1 MPPEFHHRLLA
12 LLVTIAMLAAAA
24 GARAQRLTTDEQ
36 QTLRARIEQR
46 FDIVLLTG
54 GVGLRPKSRTA
65 DVRLIEISDTI
76 AINGVPV
83 SGRELRDRV
92 GADADAI
99 LRLSYLDAEERRAL
113 FTAGPAAERPAETE
127 PAAEPERPAAPGTDV
142 PRSRRSTGDRVR
154 VLGDVSVSE
163 GEEVSGQVVAV
174 MGNVRI
180 DGRVNE
186 QVVAVLGSVDLGPH
200 ADVRGDVVTVGG
212 QLRRAPGAQVR
223 GAVTE
228 VSPGVGGVRLNAGP
242 WLGGWGGRR
251 VRGLSSSPVAAL
263 FGSTFR
269 LVLLTLLACAALVVA
284 RRPVENSAQRV
295 AGDPLKTTLV
305 GVAAWILFAPVF
317 VLVAIVLAMSLIGI
331 PLLLLLPFAVVVLLL
346 MALVGFSGT
355 ASTVGQWVRGRF
367 GLGAAPAAV
376 DVCLGVVVILLPL
389 MLGRTLALAG
399 SPFQP
404 FVFLLLA
411 AGLAVEF
418 LAWSSGFGAVLT
430 NAFARWGARRAMRRT
445 TVQPP
450 PVSP

>member
-1 MPPEFHHRLLA
+1 MKPRIA

-24 GARAQRLTTDEQ
+24 GARAQGLTDDEQ
-36 QTLRARIEQR
+36 QALRTRIEQR
-46 FDIVLLTG
+46 YDVVPLTG
-54 GVGLRPKSRTA
+54 GIGLRPKSGTA

-99 LRLSYLDAEERRAL
+99 LRLSYLDAKDRRAI
-113 FTAGPAAERPAETE
+113 FTAAPAADRPAEAE
-127 PAAEPERPAAPGTDV
+127 PRAEAEAPAAATTDRPRA
-142 PRSRRSTGDRVR
+142 RRSSGDRVR
-154 VLGDVSVSE
+154 VLGDVSVAE
-163 GEEVSGQVVAV
+163 GEEIAGQVGAV

-212 QLRRAPGAQVR
+212 HLRRAPGAQVG

-228 VSPGVGGVRLNAGP
+228 VSPGMGGVRLDVAP
-242 WLGGWGGRR
+242 WLGPIR
-251 VRGLSSSPVAAL
+251 VKGLSSGPVAVL

-295 AGDPLKTTLV
+295 TGEPVKSTLV

-317 VLVAIVLAMSLIGI
+317 VLIAIVLALSLIGI

-355 ASTVGQWVRGRF
+355 ACTVGQWMRGRF
-367 GLGAAPAAV
+367 GLGTAPAVV
-376 DVCLGVVVILLPL
+376 DVCLGVFVILLPL

-399 SPFQP
+399 WPFRP
-404 FVFLLLA
+404 FVVLLLA
-411 AGLAVEF
+411 IGLVVEF

-445 TVQPP
+445 AVQPP
-450 PVSP
+450 PVVP